1 MFKAKVILFIHVL
14 FVILSHTASA
24 YTLNGV
30 VIDKRTG
37 DVLIG
42 ATVVVKERPSVGTA
56 AGLDGTFQL
65 KDLPQ
70 NMKMTLVARYLGYN
84 EGVYEISS
92 ETENLRIELEP
103 QSHDLHEVK
112 VEARYDRATDMGAR
126 YIERSAPTVMNVMSA
141 RSIEI
146 SPDITVANVLQRISG
161 VTMERESSGEGQYA
175 VLRGMDKRYNYT
187 LVNGVKIPS
196 PENKDRYIAL
206 DIFPSEMLDRL
217 EVTKSLTPDMEGDAT
232 GGVVNLIM
240 KEAPSSRLFNINASV
255 GYNSL
260 FFNNQFMTF
269 DRSGVMMTSPREA
282 FGKEYHATPADFKQ
296 GTMSYKQRAAL
307 PDVTLGLSWGDR
319 YFDDRLGVVLSGSF
333 QNFNRGTESLFFEDN
348 MPQSESTVR
357 LSSMRERFYSEMK
370 MQYALHMKSDFRL
383 NKYNTFSLYGV
394 YVGNNSMGVRDSK
407 ITDLSLNYAPEEGN
421 SLEEWETRSIFE
433 RQNIISFT
441 LQGDHRL
448 GRGVEADWSLVWANA
463 TNDAPDRTY
472 VVLENDRNNY
482 VDKVRA
488 DHMERRWE
496 SNSDRDLSAAANF
509 EWAYDEAFA
518 PMSLKW
524 GGLYRDKRRTN
535 DYVSYLFTPDGQQ
548 YQGEDFGSVTDIVWK
563 LQASQG
569 SVGPLDYDAHE
580 RIGAA
585 YLMYRLGNE
594 VWNVIAGVRAEHT
607 DQGYHM
613 YYPNYKDDP
622 DGGQVYWDFLP
633 SLHLKYSPVEAMN
646 LRLSYFRSVN
656 RPGFFEVVPYSI
668 INEDYTEFGN
678 KDLKRARIDNVDLRW
693 EWFPSVTDQ
702 VMVGLF
708 YKNIQDPIEY
718 AYYSVNNRQFGYG
731 PANLGN
737 ARNVGVEV
745 DVIKYF
751 RYIGIKANYTYTH
764 SQITTPKTLYSR
776 ESGSLQRLSVDQT
789 RPLVGQAPHV
799 ANLSLLYKNTEK
811 GWDAQLSFSYTGEKM
826 AVVSHYY
833 EADYWDSPVFSLDA
847 SVEKKLG
854 NFSLYAKATNL
865 LNTHY
870 KRYIKT
876 TNAYNYDFPSQSQD
890 RTLIRDNY
898 SGIGFMVGVRY
909 KL

>member
-1 MFKAKVILFIHVL
+1 
-14 FVILSHTASA
+14 
-24 YTLNGV
+24 
-30 VIDKRTG
+30 
-37 DVLIG
+37 
-42 ATVVVKERPSVGTA
+42 
-56 AGLDGTFQL
+56 
-65 KDLPQ
+65 
-70 NMKMTLVARYLGYN
+70 
-84 EGVYEISS
+84 
-92 ETENLRIELEP
+92 
-103 QSHDLHEVK
+103 
-112 VEARYDRATDMGAR
+112 
-126 YIERSAPTVMNVMSA
+126 
-141 RSIEI
+141 
-146 SPDITVANVLQRISG
+146 
-161 VTMERESSGEGQYA
+161 
-175 VLRGMDKRYNYT
+175 
-187 LVNGVKIPS
+187 
-196 PENKDRYIAL
+196 
-206 DIFPSEMLDRL
+206 
-217 EVTKSLTPDMEGDAT
+217 
-232 GGVVNLIM
+232 
-240 KEAPSSRLFNINASV
+240 
-255 GYNSL
+255 
-260 FFNNQFMTF
+260 
-269 DRSGVMMTSPREA
+269 
-282 FGKEYHATPADFKQ
+282 
-296 GTMSYKQRAAL
+296 
-307 PDVTLGLSWGDR
+307 
-319 YFDDRLGVVLSGSF
+319 
-333 QNFNRGTESLFFEDN
+333 
-348 MPQSESTVR
+348 
-357 LSSMRERFYSEMK
+357 
-370 MQYALHMKSDFRL
+370 
-383 NKYNTFSLYGV
+383 
-394 YVGNNSMGVRDSK
+394 
-407 ITDLSLNYAPEEGN
+407 
-421 SLEEWETRSIFE
+421 
-433 RQNIISFT
+433 
-441 LQGDHRL
+441 
-448 GRGVEADWSLVWANA
+448 
-463 TNDAPDRTY
+463 
-472 VVLENDRNNY
+472 
-482 VDKVRA
+482 
-488 DHMERRWE
+488 MERRWE

-509 EWAYDEAFA
+509 EWKHDEAFA

-548 YQGEDFGSVTDIVWK
+548 YQGSDFSAVTDIVWK

-580 RIGAA
+580 HIGAA
-585 YLMYRLGNE
+585 YLMYRLGND
-594 VWNVIAGVRAEHT
+594 VWNVIAGLRAEHT

-633 SLHLKYSPVEAMN
+633 SLHLKYSPVVAMN

-702 VMVGLF
+702 VMVGVF

-799 ANLSLLYKNTEK
+799 ANLSLLYKNAEK

-854 NFSLYAKATNL
+854 KFSLYAKATNL

-876 TNAYNYDFPSQSQD
+876 TNAYNYDFPSQGQD

>member
-1 MFKAKVILFIHVL
+1 MFKTRAILLTVAFLSGMSGHISAFTLRGVI
-14 FVILSHTASA
+14 
-24 YTLNGV
+24 
-30 VIDKRTG
+30 IDKLTG

-42 ATVVVKERPSVGTA
+42 ATVVVKEKPSVGAA
-56 AGLDGTFQL
+56 AGLDGTFHL
-65 KDLPQ
+65 KDLPE
-70 NMKMTLVARYLGYN
+70 NEKMTLVARYLGYHVG
-84 EGVYEISS
+84 EVVISPK
-92 ETENLRIELEP
+92 TENIKIELEP
-103 QSHDLHEVK
+103 QSHSLNEVV
-112 VEARYDRATDMGAR
+112 VEAKYDRSTDMGAR

-146 SPDITVANVLQRISG
+146 SPDVTVANVLGRISG

-255 GYNSL
+255 GYNSV
-260 FFNNQFMTF
+260 FFNNRFMTF
-269 DRSGVMMTSPREA
+269 DRSGVMPASPREEY
-282 FGKEYHATPADFKQ
+282 GKEYRAMPDDFKK
-296 GTMSYKQRAAL
+296 GTMSYSQRAAL
-307 PDVTLGLSWGDR
+307 PDVTFGLSWGDR
-319 YFDDRLGVVLSGSF
+319 FFNDRLGIVLSGSF
-333 QNFNRGTESLFFEDN
+333 QNFNRETESLFFEDN

-357 LSSMRERFYSEMK
+357 LSSMRDRFYSEMK
-370 MQYALHMKSDFRL
+370 MQYALHMKSDFHL
-383 NKYNTFSLYGV
+383 NKYNRFSLYAV
-394 YVGNNSMGVRDSK
+394 YVGNNSTNVRDSK
-407 ITDLSLNYAPEEGN
+407 ITDLSLNYAPEKGN
-421 SLEEWETRSIFE
+421 SLEEWEMRSIFE
-433 RQNIISFT
+433 RQNIASVT
-441 LQGDHRL
+441 LQGDHKL
-448 GRGVEADWSLVWANA
+448 GGGVTADWSFVWANA
-463 TNDAPDRTY
+463 TNDTPDRTY
-472 VVLENDRNNY
+472 VVLENDRNDY

-496 SNSDRDLSAAANF
+496 SNSDRDLSASADF
-509 EWAYDEAFA
+509 KWEYDETFV

-548 YQGEDFGSVTDIVWK
+548 YQGSDFSDVTDIVWK
-563 LQASQG
+563 LQAAQG

-585 YLMYRLGNE
+585 YLMYRFGNE
-594 VWNVIAGVRAEHT
+594 VWNVIAGVRVEHT

-622 DGGQVYWDFLP
+622 DGGQKYWDFLP
-633 SLHLKYSPVEAMN
+633 SVHLKYSPVKDMN
-646 LRLSYFRSVN
+646 LRLSYFRSIN

-678 KDLKRARIDNVDLRW
+678 KDLKRARIDNADLRW
-693 EWFPSVTDQ
+693 EWFPTVTDQ
-702 VMVGLF
+702 VMVGVF

-764 SQITTPKTLYSR
+764 SSITTPKTLYSR
-776 ESGSLQRLSVDQT
+776 ASGSLERLSVDQT

-799 ANLSLLYKNTEK
+799 ANFSLLYKNVEK
-811 GWDAQLSFSYTGEKM
+811 GWDAQLSFTYTGEKM

-833 EADYWDSPVFSLDA
+833 NSDYWDSPVFSLDA

-854 NFSLYAKATNL
+854 KFSVYAKATNL

-870 KRYIKT
+870 KRYVKT
-876 TNAYNYDFPSQSQD
+876 VNDYNVGFPSQEGD

-898 SGIGFMVGVRY
+898 SGIGFLVGVRY